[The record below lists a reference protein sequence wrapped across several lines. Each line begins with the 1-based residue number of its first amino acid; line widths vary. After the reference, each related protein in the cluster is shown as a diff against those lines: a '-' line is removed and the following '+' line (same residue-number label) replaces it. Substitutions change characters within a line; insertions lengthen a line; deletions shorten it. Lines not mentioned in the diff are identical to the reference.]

1 MTDRRDT
8 KTILAFIWGIVA
20 GLLIATMAVLPP
32 WLSRDAI
39 DAGDPLP
46 ENPTASAG
54 SAPENPTAPA
64 GSPAVSAPGS
74 RAFPPSPPLGP
85 ATQLARQR
93 ESLSSF
99 QAPMHPGLRGESL
112 TVTGVL
118 SDVWRWDGRIFVQV
132 YEDPEDKG
140 VLVVAAFDP
149 QTWDEP
155 LGELARGTRVR
166 LHGVN
171 AVAGLVAVEMDGTEF
186 EGLAE
191 AAPAGSAPES
201 HASPPSPPLGP
212 ATQLARQRD
221 SLTSFQR
228 AVSAIC
234 RLIGRLMDPWGRLTS
249 VWGSK
254 WRPAAVVAAQ
264 SLIAKLPEQASS
276 ANRLL
281 PRADKERTNAICA
294 VLSIYRSQTRV
305 VLEDCIVSVGQ
316 TRFHRASR
324 WFSPLWEYR

>member
-39 DAGDPLP
+39 DAGDPL
-46 ENPTASAG
+46 
-54 SAPENPTAPA
+54 PENPTAPA

-166 LHGVN
+166 LHGIN

-186 EGLAE
+186 ERLAE

-201 HASPPSPPLGP
+201 HPSPPSPPLGP

-221 SLTSFQR
+221 SLTSFQAATHPGVR
-228 AVSAIC
+228 ADNLTTTGIVSDVW
-234 RLIGRLMDPWGRLTS
+234 RWDGRIFVQVYEDPEDKGVL
-249 VWGSK
+249 
-254 WRPAAVVAAQ
+254 VVAAFDPQ
-264 SLIAKLPEQASS
+264 TWDEPLREITRGTHV
-276 ANRLL
+276 RLHGVNAV
-281 PRADKERTNAICA
+281 ADWLRVKMDGTQLERLAEA
-294 VLSIYRSQTRV
+294 
-305 VLEDCIVSVGQ
+305 
-316 TRFHRASR
+316 A
-324 WFSPLWEYR
+324 P